1 MGGAR
6 GLNKRYVKEI
16 NKSSMSQLGFR
27 RIALV
32 ALAGAGSLAAVVV
45 LGSDLLLGSSTA
57 AIISD
62 SPKEVMDEA
71 WQIVFRDYLDTT
83 GKYTDDRWKILR
95 RDVLNKS
102 YGNKKDAYEAIRGM
116 LATLDDPY
124 TRFLDPRE
132 FKEMQIDTSG
142 ELSGVG
148 IQLSLDKDTK
158 ELIVVSPI
166 DGSPASRADVKPKD
180 VITQI
185 NGKSTKGMSTED
197 AVKLIR
203 GPVGTKVSIQLR
215 RNKTQLVS
223 VDLIR
228 DRIEIHAVDS
238 RLNTTPDGSKV
249 GYIRLKQFNANATK
263 DMRAAIR
270 ELETKGAQGYVLD
283 LRSNP
288 GGLLMA
294 SVEIARQWLDDG
306 VIVSTKTRDGV
317 QDIKR
322 ASGKALTKAPVVVI
336 VNEGSASAS
345 EILSGALQDNNRA
358 ILVGQK
364 TFGKGLVQS
373 VRGLSDG
380 SGMTVTI
387 AKYLTPSGRDIHKFG
402 IQPNITAKL
411 TEDDAKNLKFDQL
424 GTKNDP
430 QYKVAETALSKQLN
444 ASNSEIIKA
453 KAFNP
458 NTTNLPAALES
469 QNKVD

>member
-95 RDVLNKS
+95 RDVLNKN
-102 YGNKKDAYEAIRGM
+102 YGNTKDAYEAIRGM

-322 ASGKALTKAPVVVI
+322 ASGKALTKAPVVVL

-387 AKYLTPSGRDIHKFG
+387 AKYLTPSGIDIHKFG

-444 ASNSEIIKA
+444 AASSEIIKA

-458 NTTNLPAALES
+458 NTTNLPAALET
-469 QNKVD
+469 QNKED

>member
-6 GLNKRYVKEI
+6 GLNKRYVKGI
-16 NKSSMSQLGFR
+16 SKSSMSQLGFR

-322 ASGKALTKAPVVVI
+322 ASGKALTKAPVVVL

-458 NTTNLPAALES
+458 NTTNLPAALET
-469 QNKVD
+469 QNKED